1 MSKYELSKLSYK
13 NPILL
18 TCTTAV
24 ASCRNVLRRKNV
36 TIVNLKK
43 RKKKKK
49 KKMKEGK
56 KFTC

>member
-43 RKKKKK
+43 EKRKKQKTK
-49 KKMKEGK
+49 
-56 KFTC
+56 